1 MVRLL
6 SALPA
11 IRQNLAIPGLSP
23 LYLLLLYLSRLSFSR
38 LYLSLLFLPLLC
50 LISVAHA
57 AEENGRDYAINAA
70 VYQWYGKL
78 DQGQIPATLTNTNA
92 EISLPEYAQS
102 PAGGAHHLLS
112 VTLEDSDENPYDSR
126 QQRVAVTLE
135 FLPRSNS
142 GETRGHYLEAELVF
156 DSQTLKLSS
165 LTPQVH
171 EIDDF
176 DSRYRSASET
186 NLIKALVFRW
196 TEQLDNPATIT
207 PVAKQIGTQNFVA
220 AEKGQADAAGYL
232 GFLQSL
238 HYVRSR
244 REIKNLNLQPSEQPG
259 MYRVGFE
266 YQWRAWNAEGEE
278 ELAQIEVQMT
288 VVIEHSEAQ
297 VLEYRETYLPP
308 VTDLGAEIR
317 C

>member
-11 IRQNLAIPGLSP
+11 IRQNLALPGLS
-23 LYLLLLYLSRLSFSR
+23 L
-38 LYLSLLFLPLLC
+38 LYLSLLCLPLLC

-78 DQGQIPATLTNTNA
+78 DQGQIPTTLTNANA

-102 PAGGAHHLLS
+102 SAGGAHHLLS
-112 VTLEDSDENPYDSR
+112 VTPEDSDENRHDSR

-156 DSQTLKLSS
+156 DSQTLKLSA

-176 DSRYRSASET
+176 DSNYRSASET

-207 PVAKQIGTQNFVA
+207 PVTKQIGTQGFVA
-220 AEKGQADAAGYL
+220 AEKGPADTAGYL

-244 REIKNLNLQPSEQPG
+244 REIKNFNLQPSEQPG

-288 VVIEHSEAQ
+288 VLIEDGEAQ
-297 VLEYRETYLPP
+297 VQEYRETYLPP